1 MKRPVLLVLVA
12 AVIGLGVWGWRVWF
26 PSPQNVIRSRLL
38 KLASTMSFEPSQ
50 GVIPKGLKAKNLGE
64 YFAVDVVVSL
74 EVRGFEAHTL
84 KGRDEVAQAAML
96 AMQRLAGLKVEFVDI
111 NVSLAAGGETAEASL
126 TGKATIE
133 GESDYQVQEFSF
145 KLKKIEGT
153 WLVYQIETVKTL
165 G

>member
-1 MKRPVLLVLVA
+1 VKKPALLVLVA

-26 PSPQNVIRSRLL
+26 PTPQNVIRSRLL
-38 KLASTMSFEPSQ
+38 KLASTMSFEPNQ

-64 YFAVDVVVSL
+64 YLAVDVVVNL
-74 EVRGFEAHTL
+74 EVRGLEAHTL
-84 KGRDEVAQAAML
+84 KGRDEVVQAAIL

-133 GESDYQVQEFSF
+133 GEGDYQVQEFSF

>member
-1 MKRPVLLVLVA
+1 MLVA

-26 PSPQNVIRSRLL
+26 PTPQNVIRSRLL
-38 KLASTMSFEPSQ
+38 KLASTMSFEPNQ

-64 YFAVDVVVSL
+64 YLTVDVVVNL

-84 KGRDEVAQAAML
+84 KGRDEVVQAAML

-111 NVSLAAGGETAEASL
+111 NVTLDPGRETVEVSL

-145 KLKKIEGT
+145 KLKKIEGA